1 MGFKH
6 ICLYFLSFYDKLSVN
21 KHGHILCQLLEVKQE
36 KHDFGSGIESIG
48 FASVLLLV
56 MWLFYFLDR
65 YLAYDFT
72 ELGVVPK
79 AISALKGVLFM
90 PLVHS
95 PIDIHHIIN
104 NSAPTFFLTAT
115 LLYFYRSIAYKVL
128 IFGWILTG
136 SFLWLFAQSS
146 TGNHIGMSGVIYFLA
161 SFLFTSGVLRKYFQ
175 LQVISLAVVFIYGSM
190 IWGIFPLK
198 EEVSWEGHL
207 CGLVTGVMLAF
218 VFKMEGPKRPKY
230 QFEIEKELGI
240 DPPDLEGMWNE
251 RVRMEEERQ
260 RALEAEQ
267 IQQLKIVYHLKGK
280 EDTNH
285 QSQAETHQQA
295 HMNSLSNKPTDQ

>member
-1 MGFKH
+1 
-6 ICLYFLSFYDKLSVN
+6 
-21 KHGHILCQLLEVKQE
+21 VKQH

-48 FASVLLLV
+48 VAMILLLV
-56 MWLFYFLDR
+56 MWLFYFLDS

-72 ELGVVPK
+72 GLGLVPK
-79 AISALKGVLFM
+79 VFSGLKGIVFM

-104 NSAPTFFLTAT
+104 NSAPAFFLTAT
-115 LLYFYRSIAYKVL
+115 LFYFYRSIAYKVL
-128 IFGWILTG
+128 ILGWILTG

-161 SFLFTSGVLRKYFQ
+161 AFLFTSGVLRKYFQ
-175 LQVISLAVVFIYGSM
+175 LQVISLVVVFIYGSM

-207 CGLVTGVMLAF
+207 CGLFAGVMLAF
-218 VFKMEGPKRPKY
+218 AYKEKGPKRPKY

-240 DPPDLEGMWNE
+240 EPPDLEGIWNE
-251 RVRMEEERQ
+251 RVRIAEERE

-267 IQQLKIVYHLKGK
+267 REQLKIVYHIKGK
-280 EDTNH
+280 EDTNR
-285 QSQAETHQQA
+285 QSQDETHQQA
-295 HMNSLSNKPTDQ
+295 DMNSPSNGPNDQ